1 MKVSAEVTIM
11 AFSTSRTQTEF
22 AILPPSQF
30 PVANIF
36 QNVQTDR
43 GRYDN
48 LLAEMQRFRGRIYAG
63 DGAIPASELTVDG
76 RHKLAVDDHSWHV
89 LSLDRD
95 GRICACLR
103 YLEETRAAGFDDL
116 LVRHAPMAQSAR
128 GLEFRQAVELEM
140 ARAKQMRMGFG
151 EVGGWAVA
159 ERYRGT
165 FEPLRII
172 LATYGLLELLGG
184 CVGVATATFRHKSA
198 MILRRI
204 GLAPLTSG
212 GADLPPFFDPHYDC
226 QMELLRF
233 DSRFPN
239 PKYREA
245 VRELSVSL
253 ISAPVI
259 RRENILSNLQGR
271 LRSFEIP
278 VAGPPALGN
287 LDDAA

>member
-1 MKVSAEVTIM
+1 M
-11 AFSTSRTQTEF
+11 AFSSLRTQTEF
-22 AILPPSQF
+22 AILPPAR
-30 PVANIF
+30 VAVSNIF

-43 GRYDN
+43 KRHDD
-48 LLAEMQRFRGRIYAG
+48 LLAEMQRFRGRIYAA
-63 DGAIPASELTVDG
+63 DGAIPASALTVDG
-76 RHKLAVDDHSWHV
+76 RHKVAADDHSWHV

-116 LVRHAPMAQSAR
+116 LVRHAAMAQSDRAR
-128 GLEFRQAVELEM
+128 EFRDAVEREM
-140 ARAKQMRMGFG
+140 AQARQMNMGFG

-159 ERYRGT
+159 EQYRCT

-204 GLAPLTSG
+204 GLAPLMSD
-212 GADLPPFFDPHYDC
+212 GAALPPFFDPHYDC

-239 PKYREA
+239 PKYHEA

-253 ISAPVI
+253 MSVPVV
-259 RRENILSNLQGR
+259 RRENVLSNLHGR
-271 LRSFEIP
+271 FRSFEIP
-278 VAGPPALGN
+278 VAGTAAMGN
-287 LDDAA
+287 LDHAA